1 MRQQSL
7 AVQGS
12 FEKYGRKTRR
22 EKFLE
27 EADRIMPWSELLALI
42 EPYYPKPGKGRPPIG
57 LGIMLRVYF
66 LQHWFNLSDP
76 GAEEALYDL
85 PALRRFAGVD
95 LGRAPAPDETSIL
108 NFRHLLERHDLCGSI
123 LQTVNRY
130 LDSRGIGIGIG
141 TIVDATIIHAP
152 SSTKNAT
159 GTRDPAMHQT
169 RKGNQW
175 YFGMK
180 AHVDVDSREGIVHS
194 VCATAARVADEH
206 MLPDLLHG
214 EERKV
219 WGDAAYQGQGEM
231 IREAAPH
238 AQDMTSRRT
247 RYKQIVDELQRR
259 KNRTK
264 ARVRARVEHP
274 FRILKRVFGFV
285 KVRFRGLK
293 KNHDHL
299 CDSFALANLYHHRK
313 RLATLGGAVCL
324 ESATRPLQ
332 TTNQRTKSPRSE

>member
-1 MRQQSL
+1 MRQPTL
-7 AVQGS
+7 ASQGS
-12 FEKYGRKTRR
+12 FEKYRKKTRR

-27 EADRIMPWSELLALI
+27 EMEQVMPWAELEALI
-42 EPYYPKPGKGRPPIG
+42 EPYYPREGNGRPPVG
-57 LGIMLRVYF
+57 LSIMLRIYF

-76 GAEEALYDL
+76 AAEEALYDSA
-85 PALRRFAGVD
+85 ALRRFAGVD
-95 LGRAPAPDETSIL
+95 LGRAAAPDETTIL
-108 NFRHLLERHDLCGSI
+108 NFRHLLERHDLCGAM
-123 LQTVNRY
+123 LEAVNHY
-130 LDSRGIGIGIG
+130 LESRGIRIGTG

-159 GTRDPAMHQT
+159 GTRDPEMHQT

-175 YFGMK
+175 FFGMK
-180 AHVDVDSREGIVHS
+180 AHIGMDSKEGIVHS
-194 VCATAARVADEH
+194 LCSTAASVADKH

-219 WGDAAYQGQGEM
+219 WGDGAYQGQGEA
-231 IREAAPH
+231 IRKAAPQ

-247 RYKQIVDELQRR
+247 RYKQNVDQLQRR

-264 ARVRARVEHP
+264 AKIRAKVEHP

-299 CDSFALANLYHHRK
+299 CAAFALVNLYQRRK
-313 RLATLGGAVCL
+313 RLAHLRA
-324 ESATRPLQ
+324 
-332 TTNQRTKSPRSE
+332 

>member
-1 MRQQSL
+1 MRQLTL
-7 AVQGS
+7 ASQGS
-12 FEKYGRKTRR
+12 FEKYRKQTRR
-22 EKFLE
+22 EKFLAE
-27 EADRIMPWSELLALI
+27 MDRIMPWAELESLI
-42 EPYYPKPGKGRPPIG
+42 EPYYPKQGNGRPPIG
-57 LGIMLRVYF
+57 LSVMLRIYF

-76 GAEEALYDL
+76 AAEEALYDS

-95 LGRAPAPDETSIL
+95 LGGAPAPDETTIL
-108 NFRHLLERHDLCGSI
+108 NFRHLLERHDLCGAM
-123 LQTVNRY
+123 LEAVNLY
-130 LDSRGIGIGIG
+130 LESCGVRIGTG

-159 GTRDPAMHQT
+159 GTRDPEMHQT

-180 AHVDVDSREGIVHS
+180 AHIGVDSKHGVVHS
-194 VCATAARVADEH
+194 LCSTAASVADKH

-219 WGDAAYQGQGEM
+219 WGDGAYQGQGKA
-231 IREAAPH
+231 IRQVAPR
-238 AQDMTSRRT
+238 AQDRTSRRT
-247 RYKQIVDELQRR
+247 RYKQIVDQLQRR
-259 KNRTK
+259 RNRTK
-264 ARVRARVEHP
+264 AKVRAKVEHP

-299 CDSFALANLYHHRK
+299 CAAFALVNLYQHRK
-313 RLATLGGAVCL
+313 RLAPLGA
-324 ESATRPLQ
+324 
-332 TTNQRTKSPRSE
+332 

>member
-1 MRQQSL
+1 MRQQTL
-7 AVQGS
+7 ASQAS
-12 FEKYGRKTRR
+12 FERYGKKTRR

-27 EADRIMPWSELLALI
+27 EMDRIIPWAELESLI
-42 EPYYPKPGKGRPPIG
+42 EPHYPKEGNGRPPVG
-57 LGIMLRVYF
+57 LGIMLRIYF

-76 GAEEALYDL
+76 AAEEVLYDS

-95 LGRAPAPDETSIL
+95 LGRAAAPDETTIL
-108 NFRHLLERHDLCGSI
+108 NFRHLLERHDLCGAM
-123 LQTVNRY
+123 LDAVNLY
-130 LDSRGIGIGIG
+130 LEDRGIRIGTG

-152 SSTKNAT
+152 SSTKNAS
-159 GTRDPAMHQT
+159 GGRDPEMHQT

-175 YFGMK
+175 FFGMK
-180 AHVDVDSREGIVHS
+180 AHIGVDSKQGIVHS
-194 VCATAARVADEH
+194 VCSSAASVADKH

-214 EERKV
+214 DERKV
-219 WGDAAYQGQGEM
+219 WGDGAYQGQSEA
-231 IREAAPH
+231 IRKAAPY

-247 RYKQIVDELQRR
+247 RYKQAVDELQRR

-264 ARVRARVEHP
+264 ARVRAKVEHP

-299 CDSFALANLYHHRK
+299 CAAFALVNLYMHRK
-313 RLATLGGAVCL
+313 RLAPLG
-324 ESATRPLQ
+324 T
-332 TTNQRTKSPRSE
+332 

>member
-1 MRQQSL
+1 MRQVTL
-7 AVQGS
+7 ASQGTFDRYS
-12 FEKYGRKTRR
+12 KKTRR

-27 EADRIMPWSELLALI
+27 EMEVVIPWVELEALI
-42 EPYYPKPGKGRPPIG
+42 EPHYPKDGNGRPPVG
-57 LGIMLRVYF
+57 LRIMLRIYF

-76 GAEEALYDL
+76 AAEEALYDS

-95 LGRAPAPDETSIL
+95 LGRAAAPDETTIL
-108 NFRHLLERHDLCGSI
+108 NFRHLLERHSLCGAI
-123 LQTVNRY
+123 FDAVNHY
-130 LDSRGIGIGIG
+130 LEDRGIRIGTG

-159 GTRDPAMHQT
+159 GTRDPEMHQT
-169 RKGNQW
+169 RKGKQW

-180 AHVDVDSREGIVHS
+180 AHIGVDSKEGMVHS
-194 VCATAARVADEH
+194 LCSTAASVSDKH

-214 EERKV
+214 HERKV
-219 WGDAAYQGQGEM
+219 WGDGGYQGQGEA
-231 IREAAPH
+231 IRKAAPH

-247 RYKQIVDELQRR
+247 RYKQMVDQLQRR

-264 ARVRARVEHP
+264 ARVRAKVEHP
-274 FRILKRVFGFV
+274 FRILKRVFGFG

-299 CDSFALANLYHHRK
+299 CAAFALVNLYMHRK
-313 RLATLGGAVCL
+313 RLVALRA
-324 ESATRPLQ
+324 
-332 TTNQRTKSPRSE
+332 

>member
-1 MRQQSL
+1 MRQITL
-7 AVQGS
+7 ASQGS
-12 FEKYGRKTRR
+12 FERYGKRTRR

-27 EADRIMPWSELLALI
+27 EMDEIMPWAQLQSLI
-42 EPYYPKPGKGRPPIG
+42 EPYYPKEGNGRPPVG
-57 LGIMLRVYF
+57 LRIMLRIYF

-76 GAEEALYDL
+76 AAEEALYDSPL
-85 PALRRFAGVD
+85 LRRFAGVD
-95 LGRAPAPDETSIL
+95 LGRAPAPDETTIL
-108 NFRHLLERHDLCGSI
+108 NFRHLLERHQLCGA
-123 LQTVNRY
+123 LLDAVNHY
-130 LDSRGIGIGIG
+130 LEDRGIRIGTG

-180 AHVDVDSREGIVHS
+180 AHIGVDSKEGIVHS
-194 VCATAARVADEH
+194 LCSTAASVADKH

-214 EERKV
+214 AERKV
-219 WGDAAYQGQGEM
+219 WGDGAYQGQGEA
-231 IREAAPH
+231 IRKAAPQ

-247 RYKQIVDELQRR
+247 RYGKIVDELQRR

-264 ARVRARVEHP
+264 AKIRAKVEHP

-299 CDSFALANLYHHRK
+299 CAAFALVNLYLHRK
-313 RLATLGGAVCL
+313 RLVALRA
-324 ESATRPLQ
+324 
-332 TTNQRTKSPRSE
+332 